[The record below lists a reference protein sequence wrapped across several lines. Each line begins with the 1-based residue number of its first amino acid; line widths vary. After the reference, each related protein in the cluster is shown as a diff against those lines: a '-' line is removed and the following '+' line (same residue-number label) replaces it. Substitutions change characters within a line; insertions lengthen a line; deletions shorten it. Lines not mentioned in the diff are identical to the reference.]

1 MDDVGADGSK
11 TILQKKKT
19 KQGLYSSG
27 TREESD
33 ADSHKLS
40 NEL

>member
-1 MDDVGADGSK
+1 MDDVGAVGSK
-11 TILQKKKT
+11 TILQKKT

-27 TREESD
+27 TRQESE